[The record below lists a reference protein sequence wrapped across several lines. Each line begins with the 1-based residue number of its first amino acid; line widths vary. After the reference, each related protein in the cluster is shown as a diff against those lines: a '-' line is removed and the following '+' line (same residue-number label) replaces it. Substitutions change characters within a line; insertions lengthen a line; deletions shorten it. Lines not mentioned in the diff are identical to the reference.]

1 MFPLFVIVLRF
12 VYSEKQ
18 NRGKRQVSASSCKSE
33 RRELTFRAVSL
44 GSKAGLQHHRLQLL
58 LHSSKHCTARSGD
71 WNVPVSHVLASMV
84 LTEAEFSRAHLRTC
98 KWKAVCVK
106 PDPLWTT
113 LQYILLTKNHLLIY
127 PRVAIVICHIL
138 GTLGS
143 KPGKKSEARMAG
155 GKNILPTLL
164 LFHIVHAKINQQLWK
179 VSSFQSSSTDHWFY
193 DHPGSMSPHTKI
205 IKVIYNW
212 TYIFPFETSLP
223 P

>member
-18 NRGKRQVSASSCKSE
+18 NWGKRQVSASSCKSE
-33 RRELTFRAVSL
+33 RWELTFQAVSL

-84 LTEAEFSRAHLRTC
+84 LTDAELSRAHLRTC

-113 LQYILLTKNHLLIY
+113 FSTSSSLRTTCSSPQGLQSSFVTSWAHTDKS
-127 PRVAIVICHIL
+127 PE
-138 GTLGS
+138 
-143 KPGKKSEARMAG
+143 KKSEARMTG

-164 LFHIVHAKINQQLWK
+164 LFPIVHAKINQQLWK
-179 VSSFQSSSTDHWFY
+179 VSSFQSSSTDHWFN